1 MRSIIIPGFSDDTT
15 PADKHCFSVFGGPG
29 SGKTRFCCTAPDPI
43 GFVSL
48 DRKSRKTVDKV
59 RQELGK
65 TVIMSDPDLVKPL
78 QPMKLAMLK
87 PNCEVKAVSTATNK
101 PAPMCCAVHHYRWQV
116 NRIKEAVY
124 ALHDHPAIRTI
135 VIDGMALLWDDILFA
150 EFGRTQ
156 KIMMRDRANPNRE
169 MKEFIGSLSDKHL
182 ILTHEAKQV
191 YKNDKPTGKFESA
204 GWNKTGY
211 NVNCEVEFVNDE
223 TKGEEDE
230 GRFYID
236 VHRCQSNPNIQGPG
250 GRKLLVDD
258 QINFDYLAM
267 QIDPDWNPDDE
278 VADQGTKRLQ
288 GKI

>member
-15 PADKHCFSVFGGPG
+15 PADKHCFSIFGGPG

-48 DRKSRKTVDKV
+48 DRKSRKTVDVVK
-59 RQELGK
+59 RETGK
-65 TVIMSDPDLVKPL
+65 HIIMSDPDLVKII
-78 QPMKLAMLK
+78 QPMKMAMLK
-87 PNCEVKAVSTATNK
+87 PTCGVTAVKIDTSK
-101 PAPMCCAVHHYRWQV
+101 PTPVCCAMHFYRWQV

-124 ALHDHPAIRTI
+124 TLHAHPAIRTI
-135 VIDGMALLWDDILFA
+135 VIDGMALFWDDILFA

-156 KIMMRDRANPNRE
+156 KIMQRDRANPNRE

-182 ILTHEAKQV
+182 ILTHEAKEI
-191 YKNDKPTGKFESA
+191 YKNDKPTGKFQSA

-211 NVNCEVEFVNDE
+211 NVNCEVEFCNDD
-223 TKGEEDE
+223 TKGDGDE

-250 GRKLLVDD
+250 GKKLLTDE
-258 QINFDYLAM
+258 QITFDYLATY
-267 QIDPDWNPDDE
+267 IDSDWDADAE
-278 VADQGTKRLQ
+278 IADQV
-288 GKI
+288 GKTLKGEI